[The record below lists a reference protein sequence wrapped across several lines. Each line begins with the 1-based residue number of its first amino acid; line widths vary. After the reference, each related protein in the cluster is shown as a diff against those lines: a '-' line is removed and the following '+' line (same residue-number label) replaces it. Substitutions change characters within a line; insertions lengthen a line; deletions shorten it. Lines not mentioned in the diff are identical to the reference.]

1 MMDDPVQTYGD
12 AQSST
17 SNQHHQ
23 HQHFFQQSDTYNPNE
38 LIRLN
43 VDSQAIISD
52 EAFQQQVNHQLVGSS
67 FGVTKTLQNHLL
79 DSQNGGINLISSQGP
94 TAGVAA
100 DSMSDISSLNRL
112 ALQHS
117 QIETTSRLHHKQN
130 QLQYED

>member
-1 MMDDPVQTYGD
+1 M
-12 AQSST
+12 
-17 SNQHHQ
+17 
-23 HQHFFQQSDTYNPNE
+23 
-38 LIRLN
+38 N

-79 DSQNGGINLISSQGP
+79 DSQNGVNLISSQGP
-94 TAGVAA
+94 NAGVAA
-100 DSMSDISSLNRL
+100 DNMSDISSLNRL

-130 QLQYED
+130 QLQYDD